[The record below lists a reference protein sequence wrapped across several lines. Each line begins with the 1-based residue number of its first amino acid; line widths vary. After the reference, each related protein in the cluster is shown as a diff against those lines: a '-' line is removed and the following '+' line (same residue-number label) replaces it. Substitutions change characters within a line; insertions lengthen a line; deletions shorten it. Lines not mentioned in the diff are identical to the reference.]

1 MRCIIWLIHPLGN
14 VIPLVFHTFRPE
26 SVKYNPFLSAEYVFT
41 LLQAKLD
48 HFFITELITEAIT
61 WEFCSTKVDKNIPTK
76 H

>member
-1 MRCIIWLIHPLGN
+1 MMIGINNPYLINIII
-14 VIPLVFHTFRPE
+14 
-26 SVKYNPFLSAEYVFT
+26 NPFLSSEYVFT

-48 HFFITELITEAIT
+48 HFFITELITGAIT